1 LTVGQ
6 RPRRRGLEDRPA
18 TADPRRRRAERAAAA
33 AFAVSTLAGLGLFA
47 VYIAGGQTQL
57 EGILLALALGGLGI
71 GIAIWGERLL
81 DAREVS
87 EERHELS
94 SGAEG
99 RVALEA
105 ALAEEAGVP
114 LRRRSFVLRMLL
126 AAGASLA
133 AALALPVASLGPAPG
148 RSLKETPWR
157 AGTRLL
163 RQGTGEPIRPADL
176 VVDQV
181 VTVVPEGHEDAADA
195 VTLLIRVPAGELR
208 LPAERAGATIG
219 GELVA
224 YSKIC
229 THAGCP
235 VGLYRAATKS
245 LFCPCH
251 QSQFDVLD
259 GCRPVFGPAARPLP
273 QLPIAVDPQGVLVAT
288 GDFLGPVGPAF
299 WDRSKP

>member
-1 LTVGQ
+1 V
-6 RPRRRGLEDRPA
+6 
-18 TADPRRRRAERAAAA
+18 
-33 AFAVSTLAGLGLFA
+33 
-47 VYIAGGQTQL
+47 VYVAGGQTQI
-57 EGILLALALGGLGI
+57 EGILLALSLGGLGI

-81 DAREVS
+81 DAHEVT

-99 RVALEA
+99 RVAFEA
-105 ALAEEAGVP
+105 ALTEEAGPP

-126 AAGASLA
+126 AAGGALA

-163 RQGTGEPIRPADL
+163 RQGTGEPIRAADL

-181 VTVVPEGHEDAADA
+181 LTVVPEGSPDAADA
-195 VTLLIRVPAGELR
+195 VTVLIRVPPGELR
-208 LPAERAGATIG
+208 LPGDRADATVDDEI
-219 GELVA
+219 VA

-235 VGLYRAATKS
+235 VGLYRAATRT

-259 GCRPVFGPAARPLP
+259 GCRPIFGPAARPLP
-273 QLPIAVDPQGVLVAT
+273 QLPIAVDAQGNLVAT
-288 GDFLGPVGPAF
+288 GDFLEPVGPAF
-299 WDRSKP
+299 WDRNTR